1 MSALISPLPP
11 ITSMNFFLSGA
22 SFMTTC
28 KLNIPHIPN
37 AYSVPYT
44 LTTLD
49 GKTNNQKA
57 ENKGTLTETEGQGKT
72 AWCLRVLI

>member
-1 MSALISPLPP
+1 MSALISPVPP

-28 KLNIPHIPN
+28 KLNIQHIPN

-44 LTTLD
+44 LTILD
-49 GKTNNQKA
+49 GKINNWKAQKR
-57 ENKGTLTETEGQGKT
+57 EH
-72 AWCLRVLI
+72 CLRQRQKGKLHGV